1 MRTLFAIA
9 LLSAASLAYAAD
21 PKKDDIPPP
30 PPMPATVDDG
40 QSNVEPEI
48 VVTKKADATITEY
61 RIGGRVYMQKVQP
74 AVGPAYYL
82 LDENG
87 SGSFVHRDTDPLQ
100 PPRWVIKTF

>member
-9 LLSAASLAYAAD
+9 LLSAAGAAYAAD

-30 PPMPATVDDG
+30 PPMPPTTNDD
-40 QSNVEPEI
+40 QNNVEPEI

-82 LDENG
+82 LDETG
-87 SGSFVHRDTDPLQ
+87 AGTFVHRDTDPLQ
-100 PPRWVIKTF
+100 PPRWTIKTF